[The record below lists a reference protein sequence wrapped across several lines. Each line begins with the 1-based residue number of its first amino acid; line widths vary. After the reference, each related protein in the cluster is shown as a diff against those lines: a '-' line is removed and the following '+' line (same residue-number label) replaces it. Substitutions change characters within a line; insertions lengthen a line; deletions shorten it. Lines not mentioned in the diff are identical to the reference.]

1 MSIPGF
7 NAELSLGVA
16 EGAYRVSAVLARSYA
31 VRVLPM
37 LDDVCGNC
45 ETVGRFGGISGVG
58 RMSCCRKTWRY
69 DPITKRYSPT
79 WSCWFESCSPEATV
93 NRWLSF

>member
-7 NAELSLGVA
+7 NAELSLRA
-16 EGAYRVSAVLARSYA
+16 TEDTYRASAVLARSFA

-37 LDDVCGNC
+37 LDDDVCGKC

-58 RMSCCRKTWRY
+58 RRSCCRKTWR
-69 DPITKRYSPT
+69 
-79 WSCWFESCSPEATV
+79 
-93 NRWLSF
+93 

>member
-7 NAELSLGVA
+7 NAELSL
-16 EGAYRVSAVLARSYA
+16 SAVEKAYTASGVMANSNA

-37 LDDVCGNC
+37 LDNICGNC
-45 ETVGRFGGISGVG
+45 ETVGGFGGISGVG
-58 RMSCCRKTWRY
+58 RRSCCRKQFTY
-69 DPITKRYSPT
+69 DPITKRYTQT
-79 WSCWFESCSPEATV
+79 WSCWFESCTAEAKV